1 MRLDGRRQ
9 SSNVDDRRM
18 SSGKAAGGIGIL
30 GVIVYFAISLFSGNG
45 VDLSALQGM
54 LGDGTS
60 VQSEHEIT
68 QEEEALAIQAKQILA
83 STEDV
88 WTSYFAQNGLGEYK
102 TPTMVLYTGATKSGC
117 GQGRAEMGPFYCS
130 ADQCL
135 YIDLSFFS
143 SMKAQLGAEEK
154 TFNYAY
160 VLAHE
165 VGHHVQ
171 NLLGILG
178 KAHQQMARMNKKDAN
193 EISVKI
199 ELQADFLAG
208 LWAHHENNRFKSLQD
223 GDIESS
229 IRCAQVI
236 GDDYL
241 QKKAQGYVVEESFTH
256 GTSAQRMRWFKKGFQ
271 TGDINQGNTF
281 AYSYSDL

>member
-1 MRLDGRRQ
+1 
-9 SSNVDDRRM
+9 
-18 SSGKAAGGIGIL
+18 
-30 GVIVYFAISLFSGNG
+30 
-45 VDLSALQGM
+45 
-54 LGDGTS
+54 
-60 VQSEHEIT
+60 
-68 QEEEALAIQAKQILA
+68 
-83 STEDV
+83 
-88 WTSYFAQNGLGEYK
+88 
-102 TPTMVLYTGATKSGC
+102 
-117 GQGRAEMGPFYCS
+117 
-130 ADQCL
+130 
-135 YIDLSFFS
+135 
-143 SMKAQLGAEEK
+143 MKAQLGAEEK

-223 GDIESS
+223 GDIESA